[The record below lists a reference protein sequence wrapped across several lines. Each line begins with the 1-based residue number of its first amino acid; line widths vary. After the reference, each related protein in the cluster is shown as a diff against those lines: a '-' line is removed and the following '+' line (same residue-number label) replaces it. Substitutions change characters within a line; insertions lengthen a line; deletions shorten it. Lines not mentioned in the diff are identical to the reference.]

1 MKRTYLTRRSNA
13 LFSPE
18 GFSWGVAALVFV
30 LSIFLVRFFAPNFFW
45 NVFAPLYRGADA
57 VAAAGRRFTSSFG
70 DAASLSSKNEQLTNE
85 NAALASENRA
95 LVAKLNSLSGL
106 MGSTTSAKNAVSGIL
121 ASVIVRPPASP
132 YDTLVLSEGID
143 AGVMVGMEVFG
154 AGGVPLGVVSSVLP
168 EYSRV
173 TLFSAPGMVTHG
185 WVGRAHVPLT
195 IEGAGGGAMNATLA
209 RSANIA
215 VGDVVYAPGPGALP
229 IGSVTRIDDDP
240 AAPEVMLR
248 IIPAVNLFSVTWVIL
263 RDTGVGLL
271 SKTSSSATS
280 TSP

>member
-13 LFSPE
+13 IFSPE
-18 GFSWGVAALVFV
+18 SFSWGVAALMFV
-30 LSIFLVRFFAPNFFW
+30 LIVFLVRFFAPNFFW
-45 NVFAPLYRGADA
+45 NLFAPLYRGADS
-57 VAAAGRRFTSSFG
+57 VAAAGHGFVSSFG
-70 DAASLSSKNEQLTNE
+70 DAATLSSKNELLASE

-95 LVAKLNSLSGL
+95 LLVKVSSLSAL
-106 MGSTTSAKNAVSGIL
+106 LSSTTSGKTAVSGIL
-121 ASVIVRPPASP
+121 ASVIVRPPESP

-143 AGVMVGMEVFG
+143 AGVTVGMEVFG
-154 AGGVPLGVVSSVLP
+154 AGGVPIGAISSVLP

-185 WVGRAHVPLT
+185 WVGYAHVPLT
-195 IEGAGGGAMNATLA
+195 IEGAGGGAMSATLA
-209 RSANIA
+209 RSANVA
-215 VGDVVYAPGPGALP
+215 VGDVVYVPGPGALP

-240 AAPEVMLR
+240 AAPEVVLR
-248 IIPAVNLFSVTWVIL
+248 IIPAVNLFSVTWVML

-271 SKTSSSATS
+271 GKSSATS